1 MYLVLENDGQKK
13 TPPKEIIP
21 AEKDAPPVPDY
32 KPVGESQLL
41 AQSLLQLVETSLPAQ
56 LSLKQCMLR

>member
-21 AEKDAPPVPDY
+21 ADKDAPPVPDN

-41 AQSLLQLVETSLPAQ
+41 AQLLLQCVETSPTAQ
-56 LSLKQCMLR
+56 LSLKLCMLR